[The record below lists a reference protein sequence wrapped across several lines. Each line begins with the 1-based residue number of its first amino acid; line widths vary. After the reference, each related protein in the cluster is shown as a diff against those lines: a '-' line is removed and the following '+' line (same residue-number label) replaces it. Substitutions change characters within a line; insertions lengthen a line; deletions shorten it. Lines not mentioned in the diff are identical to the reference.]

1 MITFIYTYSGKDS
14 DLPTILYI
22 TKRFRSIFLWKKT
35 ISDTGLRGDVFIIE
49 CWSFKQYMTAI

>member
-22 TKRFRSIFLWKKT
+22 TKRFRSIFLWKKNNQ
-35 ISDTGLRGDVFIIE
+35 GYRAPWGCFYYRVLEF
-49 CWSFKQYMTAI
+49 